1 MACWEIDEF
10 HFYYFHH
17 FFFFFFSLSFI
28 LSLSLSLDNLFIWFF
43 FWWKY
48 FRVYYS
54 VVRVFQ
60 LNGGRDFFFVVF
72 PTTRLKWTDYFW
84 QESSETITACRITC
98 VNLVQPSSDGI
109 QGSLS
114 DRIGSVS
121 FIVNLFVRSKSNHRG
136 HKPVAIHDLIV
147 IYFEASVWL

>member
-43 FWWKY
+43 L
-48 FRVYYS
+48 VEI
-54 VVRVFQ
+54 FQ
-60 LNGGRDFFFVVF
+60 GLLFSCQGLPIKRRSRFFFVVF